1 MEEVKTDEPGPKEDS
16 IIRIG
21 SVEVEQDQENLNIS
35 SSESLLDCSI
45 VNVAPEPDEVLFKDV
60 NQIQSLYAIKPF
72 PSSSKNN
79 KLSKVPFED
88 LDPTLYAQKACYNG
102 FRTTVDRLPVWI
114 QAIYE
119 KVYIDI
125 GNQPELSVNWND
137 EGSPIDIQI
146 RIEESEAITDKNG
159 SKQNRHLY
167 TVWIYLTTG
176 GIAFQGPRYQDAIDN
191 VFPILKE
198 FVITRMGLISVST
211 QQQHQSKKKK
221 TIKSKIPTPERPK
234 KNFKVNG
241 HTINPKK
248 PTATLNDVSTN
259 IVNLND
265 SFKDLQSALIKTIY
279 DDISEKLTNQLDNIN
294 KTMKDILSENKSL
307 NEKVNKLTQEKVPAN
322 CKPSLKPNENDPLIK
337 MSNEIIELRKE
348 VNSLS
353 EVNREITYQL
363 AELQDS
369 YNKQVELNKSLEKKI
384 TSQCESVD
392 NLITSN
398 DNKPVP
404 RPRKS
409 PEDSNSNNEDQQKE
423 LCLIGDS
430 LVKYTEVDRLM
441 SSCKGKFSD
450 SKKFISYTINNSE
463 TLVKSLDN
471 TPKAFLVHLGA
482 NDLKTSSALDAA
494 KSMINLCDSMLKKNK
509 ENTVLISKV
518 LPKLEGRKTNQE
530 ISKFNWEVENH
541 YIDNDRVSFSMNDN
555 F

>member
-1 MEEVKTDEPGPKEDS
+1 M
-16 IIRIG
+16 
-21 SVEVEQDQENLNIS
+21 
-35 SSESLLDCSI
+35 
-45 VNVAPEPDEVLFKDV
+45 
-60 NQIQSLYAIKPF
+60 
-72 PSSSKNN
+72 
-79 KLSKVPFED
+79 
-88 LDPTLYAQKACYNG
+88 
-102 FRTTVDRLPVWI
+102 TVDRLPVWI

-125 GNQPELSVNWND
+125 GNQPELPANWND
-137 EGSPIDIQI
+137 EGSPIDVQI
-146 RIEESEAITDKNG
+146 RTEESEAIIDKNG

-176 GIAFQGPRYQDAIDN
+176 GIACQGPRYQDAIDN

-198 FVITRMGLISVST
+198 FVINRMGLISIST
-211 QQQHQSKKKK
+211 QQQHLSKKKK

-234 KNFKVNG
+234 KNFKVTG
-241 HTINPKK
+241 HTVNSKISKK

-265 SFKDLQSALIKTIY
+265 SFKDLHSALIKTIY
-279 DDISEKLTNQLDNIN
+279 DDVNEKLTNQLDNVN
-294 KTMKDILSENKSL
+294 KTMKDILSKKKSL
-307 NEKVNKLTQEKVPAN
+307 NEKVNKLTQEKVPA
-322 CKPSLKPNENDPLIK
+322 KPSLKPNENDLLIK

-353 EVNREITYQL
+353 EVNREITCQL

-392 NLITSN
+392 NLITNN

-404 RPRKS
+404 RPKKS
-409 PEDSNSNNEDQQKE
+409 PEVSNSNNEDQQKE

-541 YIDNDRVSFSMNDN
+541 YIDNESFSMNDTFSQSGLVEECLYNGGKDTVHLNNEDVRLLSGNLINGLKRQFN
-555 F
+555 FNLNAPFRKYRNRFERRGHYPRRPFWGYQG